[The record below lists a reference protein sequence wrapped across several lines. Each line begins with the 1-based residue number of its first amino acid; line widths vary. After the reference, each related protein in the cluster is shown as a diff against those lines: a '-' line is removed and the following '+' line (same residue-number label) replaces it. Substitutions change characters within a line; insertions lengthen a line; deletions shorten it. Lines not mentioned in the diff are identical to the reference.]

1 MVFEHPKSPYKIKFD
16 WKHYA
21 TFLLILRL
29 NECKPL
35 VNNVYI
41 QGKKNKNANS

>member
-1 MVFEHPKSPYKIKFD
+1 MIFELPESPHKIKFAF
-16 WKHYA
+16 KHYC

-35 VNNVYI
+35 VNYVYI